1 MLLQEQLIVPEWPAP
16 ASVRALQTTRR
27 GGRSLAPFD
36 SLNLGTHVGDDAF
49 TVAANRN
56 LLNRYVPSEPVWM
69 EQVHGTQVVLAE
81 QAGCVP
87 RADASISRRTN
98 TVCVVMT
105 ADCLPILFCDTAGS
119 VVGAVHAGWRGL
131 ADGVIESTVTA
142 MQAAPATLMAWLG
155 PAIGAGAF
163 EVGHEVRDTFMHH
176 ASVAEAAFKSHGD
189 KYLADLELLARQRL
203 ASLGIQQVY
212 GGGFCTYS
220 DAQRFYS
227 YRRDGV
233 TGRMATLIWLSHA

>member
-1 MLLQEQLIVPEWPAP
+1 MLTQEQLIVPEWPAP

-27 GGRSLAPFD
+27 GGLSPAPFD
-36 SLNLGTHVGDDAF
+36 SLNLGTHVGDDAL

-56 LLNRYVPSEPVWM
+56 LLNRYVPGEPVWM

-87 RADASISRRTN
+87 CADASISRRVN

-105 ADCLPILFCDTAGS
+105 ADCLPILFCDAAGS
-119 VVGAVHAGWRGL
+119 VVGAAHAGWRGL
-131 ADGVIESTVTA
+131 AGGVIEATVSA

-155 PAIGAGAF
+155 PAIGAGVF
-163 EVGHEVRDTFMHH
+163 EVGREVKDTFMRH
-176 ASVAEAAFKSHGD
+176 ASVAEAAFEPHGD

-203 ASLGIQQVY
+203 ASLGIRHVY